1 MGILQELR
9 EDNLKNDLTGKNVL
23 VVGGTEGI
31 GAGSLSP
38 PSILN

>member
-9 EDNLKNDLTGKNVL
+9 ADNLKHDLTGKNVL

-31 GAGSLSP
+31 GAA
-38 PSILN
+38 SI